1 MTTLHAPTIGE
12 ICGLDCAAPL
22 SAEDLHRECFCLAL
36 DPAELHAQL
45 DAVLAGHGALAPLAA
60 THAHLFAS
68 LPVFVP
74 AASIRAM
81 EQVVVALEA
90 AAATAKYRDAV
101 QAWAPDIAAFD
112 PGSPGGLLGLD
123 FHLGPD
129 GPRLIEINTNPG
141 GILVNALLVK
151 AQQVCMPRLSAPAV
165 GEADVEDAALD
176 VLLAEWAAQSPDGRQ
191 GLVAIVD
198 EAPAQQY
205 LYPEFVLFRELFRR
219 RGIEAVV
226 CDPRELDYLGGQ
238 LRFGG
243 RAVGFVYNRC
253 TDFALAEPASAALR
267 AAYLDRAAAI
277 SPHPR
282 SHALYADK
290 RNLGLLG
297 DRAFL
302 ESTGLDADVV
312 AALTQGVPRT
322 EVMTAANRDQLWQR
336 RKQLF
341 FKPAGGFGGRASYRG
356 DKLTRKTWQQMAGAD
371 YVAQALVPPSQRHL
385 ASGDV
390 PLKVDIR
397 CYAYRGRPLLF
408 AARTYQ
414 GQTTNFR
421 TPGGGFAP
429 VLTLLE
435 RPEAKKTRGHRSATI
450 EARGSL
456 AAPAHDALGA
466 VPAWPRTSS
475 HS

>member
-1 MTTLHAPTIGE
+1 MTNEATLKSIAE
-12 ICGLDCAAPL
+12 ICGLSCSAPL
-22 SAEDLHRECFCLAL
+22 SADDLHRACFCLAV
-36 DPAELHAQL
+36 DPAQL
-45 DAVLAGHGALAPLAA
+45 RMRLQEVLAAHGAPAPLAD

-81 EQVVVALEA
+81 EQVVTAIEAVA
-90 AAATAKYRDAV
+90 AAPGYREAV
-101 QAWAPDIAAFD
+101 RAWAPDIAAFD
-112 PGSPGGLLGLD
+112 PGSPGGLLGFD

-141 GILVNALLVK
+141 GVMINALLVK
-151 AQQVCMPRLSAPAV
+151 AQQLCLPSLSAPAV
-165 GEADVEDAALD
+165 GVADVEDAALD
-176 VLLAEWAAQSPDGRQ
+176 VLLAEWDAQKPAGRE
-191 GLVAIVD
+191 GVVAIVD

-205 LYPEFVLFRELFRR
+205 LYPEFLLFQDRLRA

-226 CDPRELDYLGGQ
+226 CDPGELAYVDGQ
-238 LRFGG
+238 LLFDRK
-243 RAVGFVYNRC
+243 RIGFVYNRC

-267 AAYLDRAAAI
+267 AAYLDRAVAM
-277 SPHPR
+277 SPHPW

-290 RNLGLLG
+290 RNLALLG
-297 DRAFL
+297 DRVFL
-302 ESTGLDADVV
+302 QVLGVDP
-312 AALTQGVPRT
+312 AAVDCLAQCVPRT
-322 EVMTAANRDQLWQR
+322 EVMTDANRDELWQR

-356 DKLTRKTWQQMAGAD
+356 DKLTHKTWQQMEGAD

-385 ASGDV
+385 SAGDV

-397 CYAYRGRPLLF
+397 CYAYRGKPLLF

-435 RPEAKKTRGHRSATI
+435 
-450 EARGSL
+450 
-456 AAPAHDALGA
+456 PA
-466 VPAWPRTSS
+466 
-475 HS
+475 

>member
-1 MTTLHAPTIGE
+1 MTGPTNPKAITD
-12 ICGLDCAAPL
+12 ICGLNCAAPL
-22 SAEDLHRECFCLAL
+22 SAEDLHRACFCLAV
-36 DPAELHAQL
+36 DPAQL
-45 DAVLAGHGALAPLAA
+45 RAHLDRVLAAHGTSAPLAQ
-60 THAHLFAS
+60 THPHLFAA

-74 AASIRAM
+74 AASVRAM
-81 EQVVVALEA
+81 EHVVSAIEVAV
-90 AAATAKYRDAV
+90 ATPAYRNAV
-101 QAWAPDIAAFD
+101 RAWAPDIAVLD

-141 GILVNALLVK
+141 GVMINALLVK
-151 AQQVCMPRLSAPAV
+151 AQQLCMPALSAPAV
-165 GEADVEDAALD
+165 AVADVQDAALD
-176 VLLAEWAAQSPDGRQ
+176 VLMAEWDAQSGGQRK

-198 EAPAQQY
+198 TAPRQQY
-205 LYPEFVLFRELFRR
+205 LYPEFVLFQDRFRV

-226 CDPRELDYLGGQ
+226 CDPAELSYADGQ
-238 LRFGG
+238 LRLGD
-243 RAVGFVYNRC
+243 RAIGFVYNRC

-267 AAYLDRAAAI
+267 AAYLDRAVAI
-277 SPHPR
+277 SPHPW

-290 RNLGLLG
+290 RNLRLLG
-297 DRAFL
+297 DRDFL
-302 ESTGLDADVV
+302 EAAGVGAEDV
-312 AALTQGVPRT
+312 ACLTQCVPHT
-322 EVMTAANRDQLWQR
+322 EVMTEANRDQLWQR

-356 DKLTRKTWQQMAGAD
+356 DKLTHKTWQQMAGTD

-385 ASGDV
+385 SEGDV

-397 CYAYRGRPLLF
+397 CYAYRGKPLLF

-429 VLTLLE
+429 VLTLVD
-435 RPEAKKTRGHRSATI
+435 
-450 EARGSL
+450 
-456 AAPAHDALGA
+456 PA
-466 VPAWPRTSS
+466 
-475 HS
+475 